1 MRNKQSDGSLFWNQI
16 STSFHQVEGEADL
29 VVVLCRDVTEQADQ
43 EYALREPTRTLA
55 FMAEHDSLTGLA
67 NRNKYNAF
75 IETALAGDPATRP
88 GLGVLQIDLD
98 RFKAINDRLG
108 HAAGDAALQHVATTL
123 GRSIRQIDL
132 LARLGGDEFV
142 AVCAGVSHDT

>member
-1 MRNKQSDGSLFWNQI
+1 VRNKQSDGSLFWNQI

-67 NRNKYNAF
+67 NRNKYV
-75 IETALAGDPATRP
+75 TA
-88 GLGVLQIDLD
+88 
-98 RFKAINDRLG
+98 
-108 HAAGDAALQHVATTL
+108 QHVVL
-123 GRSIRQIDL
+123 RNIVD
-132 LARLGGDEFV
+132 
-142 AVCAGVSHDT
+142 